1 MRQLSPPK
9 YLKGLSIKLGES
21 HFVLLAQF
29 VFNASKQKWLKHEIE
44 HVLNIAKQGDYHHL
58 VKTLRQFSK

>member
-1 MRQLSPPK
+1 MEQLSPPK
-9 YLKGLSIKLGES
+9 Y
-21 HFVLLAQF
+21 V
-29 VFNASKQKWLKHEIE
+29 SKQKWLKHEIE

>member
-21 HFVLLAQF
+21 PFVLLAQF

-44 HVLNIAKQGDYHHL
+44 HVLNIAKQGDSHHL

>member
-21 HFVLLAQF
+21 PFVLLAQF

-58 VKTLRQFSK
+58 VKT

>member
-21 HFVLLAQF
+21 PFVLLAQF
-29 VFNASKQKWLKHEIE
+29 AFNASKQKWLKHEIE
-44 HVLNIAKQGDYHHL
+44 HVLNIAKQ
-58 VKTLRQFSK
+58 VAPK